1 MGIGKCITMAFSSI
15 MNNKGRS
22 FLTMLGII
30 IGVAAVIA
38 LMSLMNGLTNMI
50 TSTFED
56 MGTEMI
62 SVSITARGQT
72 RQITPEEMEDLV
84 DDNPT
89 VLRAVTPRITVG
101 GTVKNGSESVT
112 SSATGVSSEY
122 SDIINLDL
130 AVGRFISYM
139 DVEQNNNVCV
149 IGSYIARELFGTIE
163 CLDSDLKI
171 NGTKFRVVGVIEESA
186 DSEAGSDDDCIYI
199 PYTIAITMS
208 RSNIVNNYT
217 ISAVSEET
225 LDQAMAVI
233 KRFCYENLGNEDYY
247 NVISMRELIDMM
259 QDMLGTMEVAL
270 VVIAGISLL
279 VAGIGIMNIMLVT
292 VTERTREIG
301 IRKSL
306 GAKKRHIMQQFVIEA
321 GTISSVGGI
330 FGIILGGAM
339 STLFGKLVEIDSAP
353 SPGAIAL
360 AFGVSLSIGLLFGFL
375 PANKAA
381 KLNPIDALRYE

>member
-38 LMSLMNGLTNMI
+38 LMSMMNGLTNMI

>member
-72 RQITPEEMEDLV
+72 RQITPEEMEDFV

-89 VLRAVTPRITVG
+89 VLRAVTPRITVS

>member
-353 SPGAIAL
+353 SPSAIAL

>member
-112 SSATGVSSEY
+112 SSAIGVSSEY